1 MRFFSYDTSGPVSVF
16 AEKTM
21 KADITDITGER
32 DCGRGRTTP
41 CTLSPQEG
49 ETMANIGS
57 VTLRISG
64 IFLAMAVAGCSGD
77 ANWQTSGKIADDSV
91 IATEVKAQLA
101 NDPVFRTIRFEVES
115 FRGVVLVSGNVDSR
129 KASKRAVSIVKSV
142 YGVNSVKNSIVVN

>member
-1 MRFFSYDTSGPVSVF
+1 
-16 AEKTM
+16 
-21 KADITDITGER
+21 
-32 DCGRGRTTP
+32 
-41 CTLSPQEG
+41 
-49 ETMANIGS
+49 MANMRS

-64 IFLAMAVAGCSGD
+64 IFLAMTVAGCSGD

-91 IATEVKAQLA
+91 IASEVKAQLA

-129 KASKRAVSIVKSV
+129 TASKRAVSIVKSV